1 MFFATL
7 FPAVAGL
14 LLWLAYRKLQYV
26 RFEQYAHFPQHTR
39 SMALGH
45 LKTFGDFVK
54 RNKPGAHPD
63 MAIVAMNRALD
74 RPPLMFMDLRPVGDP
89 MVVVGD
95 YEIADQISK
104 ASKIFPTSPPKSAS
118 LHSGYLLKH
127 IFMYQGDEWRVLRK
141 RFNTGFSPQYLVTFV
156 PEILDKGLIF
166 VKHLDGLCASQD
178 VFSLM
183 NLTTRLTFDV
193 IGKVVMEADLD
204 AQDSGGANTGSL
216 MSLFETLLEAYN
228 ANGLDLPWWLNMR
241 KIRKQAALSNQ
252 ITDILR
258 GIVRTKHAELHGN
271 AKGTDNSRSVLS
283 LALQDVKTLTPRI
296 MDETC
301 DQLRTFLFA
310 GHDTTSI
317 LISWALYELS
327 RTPRAMQAARAEL
340 DSLLGTDNNPA
351 TIRIRLAERVDLAQQ
366 MPYISAVIK
375 ETLRL
380 HPPGGTARLIPAGSG
395 FFVRLP
401 SGEQQ
406 CLDGLLVY
414 NCQSV
419 IHRDPRAFG
428 DTADEFVPERWLA
441 DKEPIPAAA
450 WRPYERGPR
459 NCIGQELAN
468 TEARIIIALVVRRYD
483 FTKVGLGAFASNERG
498 QPSLDEKTGQY
509 KVTEELYTNTGK
521 TNNIKA
527 G

>member
-1 MFFATL
+1 M
-7 FPAVAGL
+7 
-14 LLWLAYRKLQYV
+14 
-26 RFEQYAHFPQHTR
+26 
-39 SMALGH
+39 
-45 LKTFGDFVK
+45 
-54 RNKPGAHPD
+54 
-63 MAIVAMNRALD
+63 
-74 RPPLMFMDLRPVGDP
+74 
-89 MVVVGD
+89 
-95 YEIADQISK
+95 
-104 ASKIFPTSPPKSAS
+104 
-118 LHSGYLLKH
+118 
-127 IFMYQGDEWRVLRK
+127 
-141 RFNTGFSPQYLVTFV
+141 FV

-166 VKHLDGLCASQD
+166 VKHLDDLCASQD
-178 VFSLM
+178 AFSLM

-193 IGKVVMEADLD
+193 IGKVVMEADLH
-204 AQDSGGANTGSL
+204 AQDSRGANTGSL

-340 DSLLGTDNNPA
+340 DSLLGTDNSPA
-351 TIRIRLAERVDLAQQ
+351 TIRTKLVERLDLAQQ

-380 HPPGGTARLIPAGSG
+380 HPPGGTARLVPRGSG
-395 FFVRLP
+395 FFVHLP
-401 SGEQQ
+401 GGEQQ

-483 FTKVGLGAFASNERG
+483 FTKVGLGAFVSNERG

-509 KVTEELYTNTGK
+509 KVTEELYTVGFQKDIFVPPSNQL
-521 TNNIKA
+521 IPRI
-527 G
+527 